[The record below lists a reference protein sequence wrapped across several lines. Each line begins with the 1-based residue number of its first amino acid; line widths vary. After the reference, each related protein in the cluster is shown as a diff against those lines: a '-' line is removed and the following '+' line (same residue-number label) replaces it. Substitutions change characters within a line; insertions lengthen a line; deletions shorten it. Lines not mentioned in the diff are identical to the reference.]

1 MATTGRYLYGLIR
14 ARDDAEFGAI
24 GLAHDGTPGRVRTVR
39 VDSMGA
45 VVSDFA
51 SGGRLLPLR
60 RNLEPHNQVIREV
73 MRATTVVPMTFGHVA
88 RSDEAIRK
96 LLRLHREAIGVQLDR
111 VEGAVEMGLKVK
123 WDVENVFDHVVG
135 IDPELKARRDQ
146 VFGRPGG
153 AGQNEKMELGKLFE
167 ERLNQE
173 RDEQTDRLLE
183 MLEGSVREARV
194 NPPKGEKVL
203 MDAAFLV
210 DRDGQE
216 AFEAR
221 VHEVAEAFPAE
232 RVFDLSGPWAPF
244 HFVDLDLGLDAE
256 NG

>member
-14 ARDDAEFGAI
+14 SDEEVEFGAI
-24 GLAHDGTPGRVRTVR
+24 GLAHDGGPGRVRTVL

-45 VVSDFA
+45 VLSDFTV
-51 SGGRLLPLR
+51 GGRLLPLR
-60 RNLEPHNQVIREV
+60 KNLEPHNQVLREV
-73 MRATTVVPMTFGHVA
+73 MRTTTVVPMTFGHVA
-88 RSDEAIRK
+88 RSDEAIKK
-96 LLRLHREAIGVQLDR
+96 LLRLHREAIGTQLDR
-111 VEGAVEMGLKVK
+111 VAGCVEMGLKVK
-123 WDVENVFDHVVG
+123 LDVENVYDHVVR

-146 VFGRPGG
+146 VFGPGAQ

-173 RDEQTDRLLE
+173 RDDQTDRLLE
-183 MLEGSVREARV
+183 MLRGSVREAKV
-194 NPPKGEKVL
+194 NPPKGEKML

-210 DRDGQE
+210 DRSGQK

-221 VHEVAEAFPAE
+221 VYEVAEAFPPE
-232 RVFDLSGPWAPF
+232 LVFDLSGPWAPF

>member
-1 MATTGRYLYGLIR
+1 M
-14 ARDDAEFGAI
+14 
-24 GLAHDGTPGRVRTVR
+24 RTVR
-39 VDSMGA
+39 VDEMAA
-45 VVSDFA
+45 VVSDFTT
-51 SGGRLLPLR
+51 GGRLLPLR

-73 MRATTVVPMTFGHVA
+73 MKSTTVIPMTFGHVA

-96 LLRLHREAIGVQLDR
+96 LLRLHREAIGSQLDR
-111 VEGAVEMGLKVK
+111 VGGCVEMGLKVK
-123 WDVENVFDHVVG
+123 WDVENIFDHVVK
-135 IDPELKARRDQ
+135 IDPELRARRDQ
-146 VFGRPGG
+146 VFGRPAG

-167 ERLNQE
+167 ERLNRE

-183 MLEGSVREARV
+183 AFKETTREAKV
-194 NPPKGEKVL
+194 NPPKGEKMM

-210 DRDGQE
+210 DRDGQK

-221 VHEVAEAFPAE
+221 VYEVAEAFPAE
-232 RVFDLSGPWAPF
+232 YVFDLSGPWAPF

>member
-1 MATTGRYLYGLIR
+1 MANAGRYLYGLIR
-14 ARDDAEFGAI
+14 TTEVVDYGAI
-24 GLAHDGTPGRVRTVR
+24 GLAYEGSPGRVRTVL
-39 VDSMGA
+39 VDTMGA

-73 MRATTVVPMTFGHVA
+73 MKGTTVIPMTFGHVA

-96 LLRLHREAIGVQLDR
+96 LLRLHREAIGAQLDR
-111 VEGAVEMGLKVK
+111 VTGAVEMGLKVK
-123 WDVENVFDHVVG
+123 WDVENIFDHAVK
-135 IDPELKARRDQ
+135 IDPELAARRDQ
-146 VFGRPGG
+146 VFGRTGG
-153 AGQNEKMELGKLFE
+153 GQNEKMELGKLFE
-167 ERLNQE
+167 ERLNLE
-173 RDEQTDRLLE
+173 REEQTERLLE
-183 MLEGSVREARV
+183 LLRPSVREAKV
-194 NPPKGEKVL
+194 NVPKNEKMV

-210 DRDGQE
+210 DRDGQK

-221 VHEVAEAFPAE
+221 VVEIAGDFPDE
-232 RVFDLSGPWAPF
+232 FLFDLSGPWAPF